1 MIDAT
6 REDQLKRTEVPLVE
20 QDHAIIIRPVKE
32 RAELLKYGLVD
43 FVLPTAAP
51 ARRRFPSKLLT
62 VTVILPVIL
71 GAVYNFVV
79 ASDRYVSTA
88 SYVVRETQ
96 KAGLLS
102 LVGTGGMTRS
112 DDDSFAI
119 AEYITSRDA
128 VDRLV
133 ETEALP
139 VLFGAPG
146 IDFFSRFPTL
156 LTGDAREDLY
166 RHFQHYVDV
175 DFNTST
181 GISTISVQAF
191 TPQDAQRLTRAMLAS
206 AESLVNDLNAR
217 ARNDSVAFASDL
229 VASANERLAAAQ
241 SKMTQFRNSQQI
253 LNPDSEVEI
262 SNLLLTEMMRSLGD
276 AEAEISQLT
285 ASAPN
290 NPKIAQL
297 NLRREA
303 LIKNIESQRAV
314 MAGNNES
321 LALKIEGYDS
331 VRIERDLAEKSLINA
346 VNALDLAKQES
357 QKGHLYLERV
367 VEPNAPDRYGYPE
380 RYWNMF
386 LLVSICLSVF
396 WIMHKTTEVLSE
408 KDH

>member
-6 REDQLKRTEVPLVE
+6 HEQQLKRTEVPLVD
-20 QDHAIIIRPVKE
+20 QDHAIVVRPVTE
-32 RAELLKYGLVD
+32 RAELQRYGLVD
-43 FVLPTAAP
+43 FVLPTATP
-51 ARRRFPSKLLT
+51 AKRRLPSKLLT
-62 VTVILPVIL
+62 VTVILPVLL
-71 GAVYNFVV
+71 GAIYNFVV

-96 KAGLLS
+96 RGGVLS

-139 VLFGAPG
+139 ALFGAPG
-146 IDFFSRFPTL
+146 IDRFSRFPTL
-156 LTGDAREDLY
+156 LTGDTREDLY
-166 RHFQHYVDV
+166 KHFQHYVDV

-191 TPQDAQRLTRAMLAS
+191 TPQDAQRLTQALLAS
-206 AESLVNDLNAR
+206 AEALVNNLNAR
-217 ARNDSVAFASDL
+217 ARDDSVAFASDL
-229 VASANERLAAAQ
+229 VSSANERLAAAQ
-241 SKMTQFRNSQQI
+241 SKMTQFRNSEQI

-276 AEAEISQLT
+276 TEAEISQLT

-303 LIKNIESQRAV
+303 LIKNIESQRAAMV
-314 MAGNNES
+314 GNNES

-331 VRIERDLAEKSLINA
+331 VRLERDLAEKSLINA

-380 RYWNMF
+380 RYWNML

-396 WIMHKTTEVLSE
+396 WIMRKTTEVLSE
-408 KDH
+408 KGH